1 MGEAAPTVFV
11 RRASGLVR
19 TIGPFTAFMLV
30 FSHTVGGGIHKLS
43 VIASYNNPG
52 ADIAL
57 SFLILGLLAAIPT
70 ALVYT
75 LLGSLM
81 PRTGGDYIF
90 TTRGL
95 NPAIGFLASWG
106 FWFTEVLSYGIIAWY
121 SIDFFATAFTSAGI
135 ALNDPGYLN
144 TAHWLS
150 SLEGHWVI
158 GLLLVFGFGL
168 LALLGMRIYG
178 LIVSVLGTIAV
189 IGVLSNV
196 AILAGGNPNAAMAGW
211 DAVFGKGTYEAI
223 VKAAFNVTGTPS
235 IPSVVAPFNMT
246 ATINAGVAAIWAY
259 IGITAAVYAGG
270 ELKNPSRTLVI
281 AQVLG
286 TLLIIAYYIT
296 LPYLVYS
303 IWTVPKSLLDQLNI
317 TPLLNTAKTPIPP
330 DQVKFTALYQ
340 YVYNN
345 LAEGNVT
352 KLAELG
358 INFKP
363 VGGQI
368 AVPPPG
374 IVTPYVISLVPGSA
388 PIQIFNAVTVGI
400 VLLKDIP
407 AFFVVSSRMVFAWA
421 FDRFF
426 PELFAAVNETF
437 HSPHWA
443 VILTMI
449 GGFAGVVL
457 NIVSGEWLA
466 SVDTTMLY
474 QVAVMFTSLAAILI
488 PWMRRDLYEKGAR
501 WEIAGIPLLT
511 IVGLI
516 SFTVNFYFMIV
527 AGAWL
532 NILKDLVLQ
541 SVWMGFGVLIFVG
554 FMVYNFKRGIDVRTI
569 YAEVPPA

>member
-1 MGEAAPTVFV
+1 MGEAVPTVFV

-19 TIGPFTAFMLV
+19 TIGPLTAFMLV
-30 FSHTVGGGIHKLS
+30 FCHTVGGGIHKLS
-43 VIASYNNPG
+43 VIASYSSPG

-90 TTRGL
+90 ITRGL
-95 NPAIGFLASWG
+95 NPAIGFIAAWG

-121 SIDFFATAFTSAGI
+121 SIDFFATAFTCAGI
-135 ALNDPGYLN
+135 ALGNPGYLS
-144 TAHWLS
+144 TAEWLA
-150 SLEGHWVI
+150 SLEGHWVV
-158 GLLLVFGFGL
+158 GLLLVFVFGA
-168 LALLGMRIYG
+168 LAFFGMRVYG
-178 LIVSVLGTIAV
+178 WIVNIFGTIAI
-189 IGVLSNV
+189 IGCLSNLL
-196 AILAGGNPNAAMAGW
+196 ILAGGNPEAARAGW
-211 DAVFGKGTYEAI
+211 NAVFGAGTYEAI
-223 VKAAFNVTGTPS
+223 VKAAFKDG
-235 IPSVVAPFNMT
+235 IPSVVAPFSMA
-246 ATINAGVAAIWAY
+246 ATISAGVGAIWAY

-270 ELKNPSRTLVI
+270 ELKSPSKTLVVS
-281 AQVLG
+281 QVIG

-303 IWTVPKSLLDQLNI
+303 IWTVPKSLLDELKI
-317 TPLLNTAKTPIPP
+317 TPMLSAAGISPS
-330 DQVKFTALYQ
+330 QVKFNTLYQ
-340 YVYNN
+340 YVYND
-345 LAEGNVT
+345 LAGKDVT
-352 KLAELG
+352 KLAGLG
-358 INFKP
+358 INFKY
-363 VGGQI
+363 VGGKI
-368 AVPPPG
+368 AAPPPG
-374 IVTPYVISLVPGSA
+374 IVTPYVVSLVPGSA

-407 AFFVVSSRMVFAWA
+407 AFFVVCSRMVFAWA

-426 PELFAAVNETF
+426 PEVFAAVNEKF

-443 VILTMI
+443 VLLTMI
-449 GGFAGVVL
+449 GGFAGVAL
-457 NIVSGEWLA
+457 NIATGEWLA

-474 QVAVMFTSLAAILI
+474 QVAVMFTSLAAVLI

-501 WEIAGIPLLT
+501 WEIAGIPILT

-516 SFTVNFYFMIV
+516 SFTVNFYFLIV

-541 SVWMGFGVLIFVG
+541 SVWMGLGALIFVS

>member
-223 VKAAFNVTGTPS
+223 VKAAFNVAGTPS

-296 LPYLVYS
+296 C
-303 IWTVPKSLLDQLNI
+303 LLY
-317 TPLLNTAKTPIPP
+317 T
-330 DQVKFTALYQ
+330 
-340 YVYNN
+340 
-345 LAEGNVT
+345 
-352 KLAELG
+352 
-358 INFKP
+358 
-363 VGGQI
+363 
-368 AVPPPG
+368 
-374 IVTPYVISLVPGSA
+374 
-388 PIQIFNAVTVGI
+388 
-400 VLLKDIP
+400 
-407 AFFVVSSRMVFAWA
+407 
-421 FDRFF
+421 
-426 PELFAAVNETF
+426 
-437 HSPHWA
+437 SP
-443 VILTMI
+443 
-449 GGFAGVVL
+449 
-457 NIVSGEWLA
+457 S
-466 SVDTTMLY
+466 
-474 QVAVMFTSLAAILI
+474 
-488 PWMRRDLYEKGAR
+488 PRD
-501 WEIAGIPLLT
+501 
-511 IVGLI
+511 
-516 SFTVNFYFMIV
+516 
-527 AGAWL
+527 
-532 NILKDLVLQ
+532 
-541 SVWMGFGVLIFVG
+541 
-554 FMVYNFKRGIDVRTI
+554 
-569 YAEVPPA
+569 